1 MRSLSLFSVLLLA
14 SMTSAQAAQSPSQ
27 PAQNATSPSDTQPA
41 QSAKPAASGPAVD
54 EAKVTGGVFQSPY
67 FKFTYQLPKDW
78 KALDDAVRMAAN
90 KQAQEEETSAHPM
103 PVRKRPANTKPA
115 SASTEKPASASTEKP
130 MAAPPSNPL
139 ANYSLLVASP
149 AGVTS
154 LSNVVLP
161 RVNIWAK
168 RRIPPL
174 DHVEDPAMFMIA
186 MRYAKVVV
194 KPQHL
199 TFDGHDFVRADI
211 QTPTGD
217 YRTQFVTIV
226 GDYLIGFEFHA
237 SSQAEGTAGIDSM
250 KTVKFQ

>member
-1 MRSLSLFSVLLLA
+1 MRFMKGLFCVLLLA
-14 SMTSAQAAQSPSQ
+14 SIAYAQDAQSTSQ
-27 PAQNATSPSDTQPA
+27 PAQNATSPSDA
-41 QSAKPAASGPAVD
+41 QSAKPAPSGPPVD
-54 EAKVTGGVFQSPY
+54 EAKVTAGVFHSAY

-90 KQAQEEETSAHPM
+90 KQSQEEETGARPM
-103 PVRKRPANTKPA
+103 PVRKRPANAKPA
-115 SASTEKPASASTEKP
+115 SASTDKPVAP
-130 MAAPPSNPL
+130 PPSNPL
-139 ANYSLLVASP
+139 ENYSLLVASP

-154 LSNVVLP
+154 LSSVALP

-174 DHVEDPAMFMIA
+174 DHAEDPAMFMTA

-194 KPQHL
+194 KPQHV

-211 QTPTGD
+211 ETPTGD

-226 GDYLIGFEFHA
+226 GDYLIGFEFH
-237 SSQAEGTAGIDSM
+237 SSSEKEGVPGADSM
-250 KTVKFQ
+250 KTIKFQ

>member
-1 MRSLSLFSVLLLA
+1 MRSLSLFCLLLLA
-14 SMTSAQAAQSPSQ
+14 SMASAQAAQSPSQ
-27 PAQNATSPSDTQPA
+27 PPQNATSPSDSRPA

-115 SASTEKPASASTEKP
+115 SASPENASASTEKP
-130 MAAPPSNPL
+130 MVPPPSNPL
-139 ANYSLLVASP
+139 ENYSLLVASP
-149 AGVTS
+149 AGVTALNS
-154 LSNVVLP
+154 VALP
-161 RVNIWAK
+161 RVNVWAK

-186 MRYAKVVV
+186 MRYAKVIV

>member
-1 MRSLSLFSVLLLA
+1 MRFMKGLFSVLLLA
-14 SMTSAQAAQSPSQ
+14 SIACAQDAHSTSQ
-27 PAQNATSPSDTQPA
+27 PAQNATSPSDA
-41 QSAKPAASGPAVD
+41 QSAKPAPSGPPVD
-54 EAKVTGGVFQSPY
+54 EAKVTGGVFQSAY

-78 KALDDAVRMAAN
+78 KALDDTVRMATN
-90 KQAQEEETSAHPM
+90 KQLQDQETEAARPM
-103 PVRKRPANTKPA
+103 PNRKRPVTSAAASTNKPA
-115 SASTEKPASASTEKP
+115 VVPPQHP
-130 MAAPPSNPL
+130 ME
-139 ANYSLLVASP
+139 NYSLLVASP

-154 LSNVVLP
+154 LDSPALP

-174 DHVEDPAMFMIA
+174 DHIEDPATFMTA

-211 QTPTGD
+211 ETPTGD

-226 GDYLIGFEFHA
+226 GDYLIGFEFH
-237 SSQAEGTAGIDSM
+237 SSSEKEGMPGADSM
-250 KTVKFQ
+250 KTIKFQ

>member
-1 MRSLSLFSVLLLA
+1 
-14 SMTSAQAAQSPSQ
+14 MTSAQAAQSPSQ

>member
-1 MRSLSLFSVLLLA
+1 MRSLSLFCVLLLT
-14 SMTSAQAAQSPSQ
+14 SMAGAQAAQSPSQ

-54 EAKVTGGVFQSPY
+54 EAKVTGGVFDSAY

-90 KQAQEEETSAHPM
+90 KEAQEEQMAARTV
-103 PVRKRPANTKPA
+103 PVRKRPANAKPA
-115 SASTEKPASASTEKP
+115 SASTEKPASMSTDKP
-130 MAAPPSNPL
+130 VAPPPSNPL
-139 ANYSLLVASP
+139 ENYSLLVASP

-154 LSNVVLP
+154 LSSAVLP
-161 RVNIWAK
+161 RVDIWAK
-168 RRIPPL
+168 RRIPPM
-174 DHVEDPAMFMIA
+174 DHVEDPAMFMVA
-186 MRYAKVVV
+186 MRYAKVIT
-194 KPQHL
+194 KPQHV

-226 GDYLIGFEFHA
+226 GDYLIGFEFQA
-237 SSQAEGTAGIDSM
+237 SSQAEGAAGIDSM

>member
-14 SMTSAQAAQSPSQ
+14 SMASAQAAQSPSQ
-27 PAQNATSPSDTQPA
+27 PAQNATPPTDTQPA
-41 QSAKPAASGPAVD
+41 QSAKPAANGPAVD

-115 SASTEKPASASTEKP
+115 SVSTEKPASASTEKP